1 MGSSDLWGLTL
12 GLIDYRIEQASM
24 TSIDTLQKRYAEF
37 VAERNWEQFH
47 TPKNLAEAISIE
59 ANELL
64 EIFLWH
70 DNYDAETI
78 GEDSELKSRVEEE
91 LADVVI
97 YSIAI
102 ATQLDIDLVD
112 AVEAKMDDNERRFDE
127 DTAAEMT
134 ENLQRWQK
142 N

>member
-1 MGSSDLWGLTL
+1 MAALDGLQ
-12 GLIDYRIEQASM
+12 DRYR
-24 TSIDTLQKRYAEF
+24 EF
-37 VAERNWEQFH
+37 VAARDWNQFH

-70 DNYDAETI
+70 DNHDAETI
-78 GEDSELKSRVEEE
+78 REESELKARVEEE

-97 YSIAI
+97 YSIAM
-102 ATQLDIDLVD
+102 ASQLDIDLAD

-134 ENLQRWQK
+134 EDLQRWQRY
-142 N
+142 

>member
-1 MGSSDLWGLTL
+1 MTALEGLQER
-12 GLIDYRIEQASM
+12 YR
-24 TSIDTLQKRYAEF
+24 EF
-37 VAERNWEQFH
+37 VATRDWNQFH

-70 DNYDAETI
+70 DNHDAETI
-78 GEDSELKSRVEEE
+78 KEDSELKARVEEE
-91 LADVVI
+91 VADVVI

-112 AVEAKMDDNERRFDE
+112 AVEAKMDDNECRFDE
-127 DTAAEMT
+127 DTATEMT
-134 ENLQRWQK
+134 EDLQRWQRD
-142 N
+142 

>member
-1 MGSSDLWGLTL
+1 MVSFGRRDMTVLDDLQ
-12 GLIDYRIEQASM
+12 DRYR
-24 TSIDTLQKRYAEF
+24 EF
-37 VAERNWEQFH
+37 VAARDWNQFH

-64 EIFLWH
+64 EVFLWH

-78 GEDSELKSRVEEE
+78 REDSELKSRVEEE
-91 LADVVI
+91 VADVVI

-127 DTAAEMT
+127 ESAAEIT
-134 ENLQRWQK
+134 EDLQRWQRD
-142 N
+142 

>member
-1 MGSSDLWGLTL
+1 MTALEGLQER
-12 GLIDYRIEQASM
+12 YR
-24 TSIDTLQKRYAEF
+24 EF
-37 VAERNWEQFH
+37 VATRDWNQFH

-70 DNYDAETI
+70 DNHDAETI
-78 GEDSELKSRVEEE
+78 KEDSELKARVEEE

-134 ENLQRWQK
+134 EDLQRWQRK
-142 N
+142 

>member
-1 MGSSDLWGLTL
+1 MVSFNDLE
-12 GLIDYRIEQASM
+12 D
-24 TSIDTLQKRYAEF
+24 RYQDF
-37 VAERNWEQFH
+37 VSERDWEQFH

-70 DNYDAETI
+70 DNHDAETI
-78 GEDSELKSRVEEE
+78 KEDSELKARVEEE

-134 ENLQRWQK
+134 EDLQRWQRD
-142 N
+142 

>member
-1 MGSSDLWGLTL
+1 MNALDSLQDR
-12 GLIDYRIEQASM
+12 YR
-24 TSIDTLQKRYAEF
+24 EF
-37 VAERNWEQFH
+37 VAARDWDQFH

-64 EIFLWH
+64 EVFLWH

-78 GEDSELKSRVEEE
+78 REDSELKSRVEEE
-91 LADVVI
+91 IADVVI

-127 DTAAEMT
+127 ESAT
-134 ENLQRWQK
+134 EITEDLQQWQRD
-142 N
+142 

>member
-1 MGSSDLWGLTL
+1 
-12 GLIDYRIEQASM
+12 M
-24 TSIDTLQKRYAEF
+24 TSLEDLTERYKEFIID
-37 VAERNWEQFH
+37 RNWDQFH
-47 TPKNLAEAISIE
+47 TPKNLAEAISVE

-64 EIFLWH
+64 EVFLWH
-70 DNYDAETI
+70 DNHGAEMVKKHP
-78 GEDSELKSRVEEE
+78 ELKERVEEE

-112 AVEAKMDDNERRFDE
+112 AVESKMDDNETRFDE

-134 ENLQRWQK
+134 KDLQRWQRD
-142 N
+142 